1 MKESDLN
8 LLEKILWLRM
18 AQVIINELC
27 KSKSFLVPIHLAL
40 GHETLAVAVD
50 KVMKQSDKLFL
61 SHRNVHYNLIK
72 MGTLKEE
79 LDEYYLKESGI
90 AGGRLGS
97 MNLFNQSKNITYTSN
112 ILGNNLPVGC
122 GYALGNKVKNED
134 GVTFIVTGDGA
145 VEEGSFYESILFL
158 ASHSLPVVIII
169 EDNDWSLATQK
180 KERRSNI
187 DFSKLANSFSIDYSY
202 LQGNDP
208 FLYRN
213 EIELIRNRAFI
224 NKKPA
229 IIEVKLTTLGYW
241 HMDHADFPEGKFIN
255 YHAGSAPNVYQ
266 TEYPLLEDSDNDPLF
281 ILKKYLPIDD
291 LKNISKRLAKSL
303 KEEIK

>member
-158 ASHSLPVVIII
+158 ASHSLPAVIII
-169 EDNDWSLATQK
+169 EDNDWSLATKK

-187 DFSKLANSFSIDYSY
+187 DFSKLADSFSIDYSY

-208 FLYRN
+208 FLYQN

-241 HMDHADFPEGKFIN
+241 HMDHVDFPEGKFIN

>member
-8 LLEKILWLRM
+8 LVEKILWLRM

-50 KVMKQSDKLFL
+50 KVMKESDKLFL
-61 SHRNVHYNLIK
+61 SHRNAHYNLIK

-145 VEEGSFYESILFL
+145 VEEGSFYESLLFL
-158 ASHSLPVVIII
+158 ASHSLPTVIII
-169 EDNDWSLATQK
+169 EDNDWSLATK
-180 KERRSNI
+180 TNERRSNI
-187 DFSKLANSFSIDYSY
+187 DFSKLAESFNIEYSY
-202 LQGNDP
+202 LKGNDP
-208 FLYRN
+208 FLYRD
-213 EIELIRNRAFI
+213 EIELMRNQAFS

-266 TEYPLLEDSDNDPLF
+266 TEYPLLEDSENDPLF
-281 ILKKYLPIDD
+281 ILKKYLPMND
-291 LKNISKRLAKSL
+291 LINISNRLATSL

>member
-145 VEEGSFYESILFL
+145 VEEGSFY
-158 ASHSLPVVIII
+158 
-169 EDNDWSLATQK
+169 
-180 KERRSNI
+180 
-187 DFSKLANSFSIDYSY
+187 
-202 LQGNDP
+202 
-208 FLYRN
+208 
-213 EIELIRNRAFI
+213 
-224 NKKPA
+224 
-229 IIEVKLTTLGYW
+229 
-241 HMDHADFPEGKFIN
+241 
-255 YHAGSAPNVYQ
+255 
-266 TEYPLLEDSDNDPLF
+266 
-281 ILKKYLPIDD
+281 
-291 LKNISKRLAKSL
+291 
-303 KEEIK
+303 